1 MAVVLVKFTFG
12 ENTGN
17 VIKNNVS
24 IKVINEKVTENNN
37 EDSDDEEKYDIKVNS
52 ENDINYD
59 NMLKSTKKTELKFL
73 DFDQFCDTELDKEED
88 KKKKKKKKKKNKIK
102 PKKYK
107 TKFEKTL
114 LPESV
119 ISLSKLNKETSDVDN
134 TFWEVEQFYQ
144 DNKIEIMNLVY
155 EDEEKDDPEETFE
168 MMRIYIE
175 RNGRPFNY
183 FSLKDA
189 DINTNRI
196 NYVENKKKDIDE
208 QLKKEEELKQQKIDE
223 EEKLYWKKM
232 EERIEN
238 IKKDKKQLDAYK
250 DTPTRKFLLVNIMPT
265 LTKGLLEVCKI
276 NPIDPIVYLAEF
288 LFTNSTGEK

>member
-1 MAVVLVKFTFG
+1 
-12 ENTGN
+12 
-17 VIKNNVS
+17 
-24 IKVINEKVTENNN
+24 
-37 EDSDDEEKYDIKVNS
+37 
-52 ENDINYD
+52 
-59 NMLKSTKKTELKFL
+59 
-73 DFDQFCDTELDKEED
+73 
-88 KKKKKKKKKKNKIK
+88 
-102 PKKYK
+102 
-107 TKFEKTL
+107 
-114 LPESV
+114 
-119 ISLSKLNKETSDVDN
+119 
-134 TFWEVEQFYQ
+134 
-144 DNKIEIMNLVY
+144 MNLVY

-276 NPIDPIVYLAEF
+276 NPIDPIDYLAEF